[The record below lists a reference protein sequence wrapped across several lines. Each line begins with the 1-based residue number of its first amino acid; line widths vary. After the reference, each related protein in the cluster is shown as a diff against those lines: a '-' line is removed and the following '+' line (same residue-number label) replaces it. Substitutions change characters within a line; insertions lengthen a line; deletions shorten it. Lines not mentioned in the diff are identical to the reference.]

1 MDLKNILQDWY
12 WKDDR
17 HAIKI
22 VNEKIIK
29 AVIFFN
35 NNCVYDVRIYDYD
48 NNTLLQHYYLSDN
61 DNIVNIE

>member
-29 AVIFFN
+29 ATIIN
-35 NNCVYDVRIYDYD
+35 LDNGVYDVRICDY
-48 NNTLLQHYYLSDN
+48 NNTIIEHYYLSDN